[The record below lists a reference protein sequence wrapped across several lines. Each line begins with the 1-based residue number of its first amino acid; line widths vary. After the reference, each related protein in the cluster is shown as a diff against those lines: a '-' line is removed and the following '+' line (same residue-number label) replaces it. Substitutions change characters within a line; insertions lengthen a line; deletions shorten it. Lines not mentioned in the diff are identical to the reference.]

1 MIDVSTLVTLVK
13 SGTFGGRNAN
23 KVFGDNNGIDD
34 RGRIAATAGQL
45 TNAGKAAAKLD
56 NTLGK
61 GTQAAINAMCSAS
74 KHSKILEYAG
84 KSASWASDH
93 VNPLLVGAAGY
104 RILVSDDKEAQLKKE
119 VFGMSAMF
127 GIEALMKNFLNS
139 DYLKEVH
146 SNMKNKYA
154 KTALAVLEGLGFVA
168 GSIAGSTAGYK
179 VGEIYVE
186 KTQNNHKKNF
196 TDEFKKLHEEINR
209 LDNAVPDNTNEEN
222 IEFDTGIE
230 NKLLQKE
237 LLA

>member
-1 MIDVSTLVTLVK
+1 MGEEDEE
-13 SGTFGGRNAN
+13 GRDA
-23 KVFGDNNGIDD
+23 
-34 RGRIAATAGQL
+34 
-45 TNAGKAAAKLD
+45 
-56 NTLGK
+56 
-61 GTQAAINAMCSAS
+61 
-74 KHSKILEYAG
+74 
-84 KSASWASDH
+84 
-93 VNPLLVGAAGY
+93 
-104 RILVSDDKEAQLKKE
+104 DDKEAQLKKE